1 MRKKYTKQ
9 EKAKIVLELLR
20 EEKTVNQI
28 TAEYGVHPTQLAQW
42 KKTALEGLPDLFE
55 HKERE
60 LKKVTK
66 EHQQEVDQLYKKIGD
81 LTIQVDW
88 LKKNLTKLSSSAE
101 RRDMVDRNNSKL
113 SVVQQARLL
122 TISRSSLYYKQAG
135 PSREEI
141 DLKHRIDEIYTAHPV
156 YGSRRI
162 KTVLRREGY
171 LYQGRLVG
179 RKLVQR
185 CMQEMGI
192 SGVCPGPNLSRRNHK
207 ESIYP
212 YLLRN
217 LKIERP
223 NQVWGIDITYIRL
236 TQGWMYLV
244 AIIDWYSRYV
254 VSWEL
259 SPTLEID
266 FVLQAV
272 IRGFMK
278 VKPDILNSDQGSH
291 FTSVKYVALL
301 HQAEV
306 KISMDGKGRAIDNIF
321 TERFFRSL
329 KWEDIYLK
337 EYQTPRE
344 AKIGISNYIQHY
356 NWERPHQSL
365 NDQTPAEVYFSLKE
379 AVA

>member
-1 MRKKYTKQ
+1 
-9 EKAKIVLELLR
+9 
-20 EEKTVNQI
+20 
-28 TAEYGVHPTQLAQW
+28 
-42 KKTALEGLPDLFE
+42 
-55 HKERE
+55 
-60 LKKVTK
+60 
-66 EHQQEVDQLYKKIGD
+66 
-81 LTIQVDW
+81 
-88 LKKNLTKLSSSAE
+88 
-101 RRDMVDRNNSKL
+101 MVDRNNSKL

-141 DLKHRIDEIYTAHPV
+141 ALKHRIDEIYTAHPV

-192 SGVCPGPNLSRRNHK
+192 FGVCPGPNLSRRNHK

-365 NDQTPAEVYFSLKE
+365 NDQTPAEVYFGLKE